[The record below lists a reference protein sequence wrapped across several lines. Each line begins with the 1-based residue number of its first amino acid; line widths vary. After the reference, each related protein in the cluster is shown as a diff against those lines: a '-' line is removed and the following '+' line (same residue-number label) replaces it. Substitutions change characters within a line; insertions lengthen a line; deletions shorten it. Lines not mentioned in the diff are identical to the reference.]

1 MNANNKVLYSLLLGC
16 IIYSPANAVAE
27 LRLGV
32 VNPVKILESAPQ
44 AEAARK
50 RLEREFA
57 SRDRQLVSL
66 QKTLKQKEDRLA
78 KDSAVMGESE
88 RQKLERDIISAR
100 RALSR
105 DQTDFRDDLNLRRN
119 EELGKL
125 QRQVAETI
133 RTVAKDQNFDVI
145 VGEGVYF
152 ASERVDITEE
162 VVKRLKAQR

>member
-16 IIYSPANAVAE
+16 IVYLPANAAAE

-50 RLEREFA
+50 RLEQEFA

-66 QKTLKQKEDRLA
+66 QRTLKQKEDRLA
-78 KDSAVMGESE
+78 KDGAVMSESE

-100 RALSR
+100 RDLRR

-145 VGEGVYF
+145 VGEGVYY
-152 ASERVDITEE
+152 ASERVDITDE